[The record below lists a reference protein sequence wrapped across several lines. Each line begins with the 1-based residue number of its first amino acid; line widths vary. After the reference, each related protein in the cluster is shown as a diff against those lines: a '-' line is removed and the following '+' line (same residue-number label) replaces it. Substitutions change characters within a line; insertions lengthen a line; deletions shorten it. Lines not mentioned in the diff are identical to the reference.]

1 MYAENSTQ
9 HLNVRAALLAVSS
22 ILQGAE
28 GQQMPEQQAS
38 FIRAICRTAA
48 A

>member
-1 MYAENSTQ
+1 MCAEDSAQ
-9 HLNVRAALLAVSS
+9 HLSVRAALLAVCS

-38 FIRAICRTAA
+38 FIRAICRNA
-48 A
+48 